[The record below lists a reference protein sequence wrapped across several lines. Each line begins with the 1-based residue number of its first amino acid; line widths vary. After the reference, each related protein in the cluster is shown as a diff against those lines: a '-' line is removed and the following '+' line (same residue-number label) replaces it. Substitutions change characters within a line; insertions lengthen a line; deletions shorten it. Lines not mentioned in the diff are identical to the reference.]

1 MVTFRVYWT
10 TFDLSQF
17 FRHKIRIFF
26 QRFVALFFR
35 TAFYNL
41 KLKWPETASRSGRWP
56 RWAFIQNL
64 EWWIDIKFLVVIR
77 LRELAPYTIWQN
89 DLRAQFC
96 PPPLTKPTHCTS
108 ALDCPSVCTMGW
120 HPCWRK
126 FSWTNFSESFKLQKY
141 WNIVLFHK
149 DRIVHGIGMLLQKQ
163 FHPIAHGTY
172 YGHLMLCF
180 TRCSIILYLNL
191 SQLLEKHPA
200 DYTI

>member
-1 MVTFRVYWT
+1 M
-10 TFDLSQF
+10 
-17 FRHKIRIFF
+17 
-26 QRFVALFFR
+26 
-35 TAFYNL
+35 
-41 KLKWPETASRSGRWP
+41 
-56 RWAFIQNL
+56 
-64 EWWIDIKFLVVIR
+64 VIR

-126 FSWTNFSESFKLQKY
+126 FSWTNFFWIIQITKVLKINMKY
-141 WNIVLFHK
+141 E
-149 DRIVHGIGMLLQKQ
+149 DRIVHEIGMLLQKQ

-180 TRCSIILYLNL
+180 TRCSIILPKFVTAIRKTSGRLRYNLVSTHWKWSKTLIEAALLLRQPNEFTKHFPLISILLRIKTCLLNL
-191 SQLLEKHPA
+191 SKYKNSNVNL
-200 DYTI
+200 